1 MAKSDC
7 NESISMAIIDGYRE
21 KRKNIIISFPAKLR
35 KWPQIWKWWV
45 PRNLPISTDLPTA
58 TVFFSRVLLY
68 RSVNTSNVQLSM
80 QVHNAPADH
89 VNKD

>member
-35 KWPQIWKWWV
+35 K
-45 PRNLPISTDLPTA
+45 
-58 TVFFSRVLLY
+58 
-68 RSVNTSNVQLSM
+68 
-80 QVHNAPADH
+80 
-89 VNKD
+89 